1 MFRSWL
7 KRTLG
12 SIYYNCFFY
21 ILCSEAGSNGPW
33 VRFIVIVF
41 SIYYV
46 WKLAQTT
53 LGSVYYNCFFYIIC
67 SEAGS
72 NDLGFGLL

>member
-1 MFRSWL
+1 MED
-7 KRTLG
+7 
-12 SIYYNCFFY
+12 Y
-21 ILCSEAGSNGPW
+21 SNGPW
-33 VRFIVIVF
+33 VRFIRIVF

-46 WKLAQTT
+46 QKLAQTT

-72 NDLGFGLL
+72 NGPWVRFIIIVFSIYYVQKLAQMNLGFGLL

>member
-1 MFRSWL
+1 MFGSWL

-12 SIYYNCFFY
+12 SVYYNCFFY

-33 VRFIVIVF
+33 VLFIIIVF

-46 WKLAQTT
+46 QKLAQM
-53 LGSVYYNCFFYIIC
+53 
-67 SEAGS
+67 
-72 NDLGFGLL
+72 DLGFGLL